1 VKLDDPSN
9 QHFSFINLFTRKPI
23 HSLIQLLEMNP
34 IICGAV
40 IYVFLSLIL
49 RIGGRRSLAQITTFD
64 LVLLLIIGETTQQ
77 ALLGDDFSLTNAFLL
92 IITLVGIDVLMS
104 LWKQRSPRVEKIVDG
119 VPLIVVEDGCP
130 LKERLKKARVGED
143 DILTAAR
150 ELQGLE
156 RMEQIKYA
164 VLERSGGIS
173 IIPKSDSSA

>member
-1 VKLDDPSN
+1 
-9 QHFSFINLFTRKPI
+9 
-23 HSLIQLLEMNP
+23 MNP
-34 IICGAV
+34 IIRGTV
-40 IYVFLSLIL
+40 VYFFLSLIL

-92 IITLVGIDVLMS
+92 IITLVGIDVSMS
-104 LWKQRSPRVEKIVDG
+104 LWKQRSPRVEKMVDG

-173 IIPKSDSSA
+173 IIPKSDSSV